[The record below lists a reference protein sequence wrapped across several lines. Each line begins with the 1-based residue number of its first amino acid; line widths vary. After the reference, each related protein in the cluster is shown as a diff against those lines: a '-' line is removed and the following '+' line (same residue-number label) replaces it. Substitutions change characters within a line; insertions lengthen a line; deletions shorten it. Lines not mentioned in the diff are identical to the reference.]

1 VTPPGRGTPS
11 RRQLIAPGRIPIQA
25 IAASL
30 EAEPAADE
38 GI

>member
-11 RRQLIAPGRIPIQA
+11 RRQLIAPGRIPIRA

-30 EAEPAADE
+30 EAEQAADE